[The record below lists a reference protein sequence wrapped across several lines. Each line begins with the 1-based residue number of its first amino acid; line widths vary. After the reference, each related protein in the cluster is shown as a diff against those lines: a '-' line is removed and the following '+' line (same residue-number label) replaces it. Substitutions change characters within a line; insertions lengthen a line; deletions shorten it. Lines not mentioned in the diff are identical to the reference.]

1 MKQEKELNEAQERG
15 INTVKR
21 RALKHQEKRE
31 YFKNEPRSVHI
42 AGSADTTGLKQTVR
56 KEKESLSKASKKA
69 DTGIAKEFI
78 KAKTSLLS
86 SFAAVRMETSENS
99 ASPPSRKSP
108 SCLPFRSQAR
118 VESAIRSST

>member
-56 KEKESLSKASKKA
+56 KEKESLSKAGKKS
-69 DTGIAKEFI
+69 DTGIAKELN
-78 KAKTSLLS
+78 KAKYEGEDI
-86 SFAAVRMETSENS
+86 AV
-99 ASPPSRKSP
+99 
-108 SCLPFRSQAR
+108 
-118 VESAIRSST
+118 IRSFLKANCWRTF